1 VGSEHTDAF
10 TIDWFKDKGF
20 FHPLLPEL
28 ARVVEKMVKF
38 GARGVLVVPDWPGC
52 EADSMMRQAR
62 EIMELVGVRR
72 LIFESPSLR
81 KDNTFRG

>member
-1 VGSEHTDAF
+1 M
-10 TIDWFKDKGF
+10 
-20 FHPLLPEL
+20 
-28 ARVVEKMVKF
+28 VEKRVKF
-38 GARGVLVVPDWPGC
+38 GARGVLLVPDWPSS

-62 EIMELVGVRR
+62 EFMELVGVRR

>member
-1 VGSEHTDAF
+1 
-10 TIDWFKDKGF
+10 
-20 FHPLLPEL
+20 
-28 ARVVEKMVKF
+28 MVKF